1 MSTPVTPPGSHR
13 DIPRLSRRRLLALAS
28 SAVGATILAACGGET
43 APSPTA
49 AAPQATATRPPTQ
62 APIVAAATTPATA
75 PVATAGATGAAGVAP
90 TASAGTTA
98 PAASTIPAMPAASV
112 APAVPAASPTIA
124 AMPGR
129 AGGTKTYKLA
139 LLGDLTQLDPAL
151 INSQV
156 DFQVAEAIYN
166 YIGRYSYNPP
176 LGNAVTPELAEW
188 EVLDG
193 AKTYIFH
200 LKKGVKFHGGYGDL
214 TAEDIKY
221 NWERIK
227 DPKTAS
233 PYRTDF
239 AGSTIEVLDPLT
251 LKVSFDR
258 PYPSFIG
265 ASLAFRPGF
274 VISPKAF
281 MEYGDRWKNKPIGSG
296 PFVWDSYQAGSSLT
310 LKRNPDYWGTKPKV
324 DQITYR
330 FKVDDRAAVLAVAKG
345 EIDAYYLADPDVAA
359 SVAKNPDPN
368 TRFLKSQFGQ
378 SPMTIWFNMKRKP
391 LDDVRVRQALRHAID
406 NEAIA
411 KNLFGGLADPIN
423 SFLPP
428 FMFGF
433 SDDVTRFDYNPD
445 KARQLLREANV
456 SPDWSPSLLALSNL
470 IIARR
475 ITEAVASYWTDA
487 GIKVKAEILDQG
499 IINQRTTAGDYDM
512 YGTYVSRIE
521 PDQLATPFWSSGSS
535 SNRSFYTG
543 ADDLILRAKA
553 EPDLTK
559 RAALY
564 RELQDKISRDS
575 PAAFVVAV
583 SESLL
588 VNKRVAGIAGAGWQ
602 ERHDWFNVDVP
613 AE

>member
-1 MSTPVTPPGSHR
+1 MRTPIAPPG
-13 DIPRLSRRRLLALAS
+13 PEGGAQRLSRRRFLALAS
-28 SAVGATILAACGGET
+28 AAAGATILAACGGET
-43 APSPTA
+43 APTA
-49 AAPQATATRPPTQ
+49 TVLAQATATRPATQ
-62 APIVAAATTPATA
+62 APLAAGNAAGTTPTTAA
-75 PVATAGATGAAGVAP
+75 PVAAGSAPAGATAATGAASTPVGTA
-90 TASAGTTA
+90 ASA
-98 PAASTIPAMPAASV
+98 
-112 APAVPAASPTIA
+112 AASPTIQ
-124 AMPGR
+124 AMAGK
-129 AGGTKTYKLA
+129 AGGVKNYKVA

-166 YIGRYSYNPP
+166 YIGRYTYNPP
-176 LGNAVTPELAEW
+176 LGNAITPELADW

-200 LKKGVKFHGGYGDL
+200 IKKGVKFHGGYGDL
-214 TAEDIKY
+214 TADDIKY

-239 AGSTIEVLDPLT
+239 TGGEITIVDPLT
-251 LKVSFDR
+251 LKVTFDR
-258 PYPSFIG
+258 SYPSFIS

-281 MEYGDRWKNKPIGSG
+281 MELGDRWKTHPIGTG
-296 PFVWDSYQAGSSLT
+296 PFLWDNYQAGSSLV
-310 LKRNPDYWGTKPKV
+310 LKRNPEYWGAKPKV
-324 DQITYR
+324 DQITYK

-345 EIDAYYLADPDVAA
+345 ELDAYYLADPDVAA

-368 TRFLKSQFGQ
+368 VRFLKSQFGQ
-378 SPMTIWFNMKRKP
+378 SPMTIWYNMKKKP
-391 LDDVRVRQALRHAID
+391 LDDVRVRQALRYAID
-406 NEAIA
+406 GNAIA

-445 KARQLLREANV
+445 KARQLLKEANV
-456 SPDWSPSLLALSNL
+456 SPDWQPNMLGVSTLVIN
-470 IIARR
+470 RR
-475 ITEAVASYWTDA
+475 ILEAVTSYWTDI
-487 GIKVKAEILDQG
+487 GVKVKTELLDQG
-499 IINQRTTAGDYDM
+499 IINQRTNAGDYDM
-512 YGTYVSRIE
+512 YGTYISRIE
-521 PDQLATPFWSSGSS
+521 PDQLATPYWSSGSS
-535 SNRSFYTG
+535 SNRSYYSG
-543 ADDLILRAKA
+543 ADDLIVRAKS
-553 EPDLTK
+553 EPDLAQ
-559 RAALY
+559 RAKLY
-564 RELQDKISRDS
+564 RDLQDKISQDS

-583 SESLL
+583 SESLV
-588 VNKRVAGIAGAGWQ
+588 VNKRVTGITGASWQ

>member
-1 MSTPVTPPGSHR
+1 MPTPSTPRGPQHDPHR
-13 DIPRLSRRRLLALAS
+13 LTRRRLLTLAS
-28 SAVGATILAACGGET
+28 VSVGATILAACGGE
-43 APSPTA
+43 APAPTVP

-62 APIVAAATTPATA
+62 APVAA
-75 PVATAGATGAAGVAP
+75 G
-90 TASAGTTA
+90 STA
-98 PAASTIPAMPAASV
+98 PAASASPTGAVTSV
-112 APAVPAASPTIA
+112 ASAAPATTVAGAASPAAAVATPSLSIQ

-129 AGGTKTYKLA
+129 QGGVKTYKVA

-166 YIGRYSYNPP
+166 YIGRYTYNPP

-188 EVLDG
+188 EVRDG
-193 AKTYIFH
+193 ARTYIFN
-200 LKKGVKFHGGYGDL
+200 LKKGVKYHGGYGEL

-221 NWERIK
+221 NWERIR
-227 DPKTAS
+227 DPRTAS

-239 AGSTIEVLDPLT
+239 AGGTIEVLDPYT
-251 LKVSFDR
+251 LKVAFDR
-258 PYPSFIG
+258 PYPSFIT

-281 MEYGDRWKNKPIGSG
+281 AEYGDRWKNRPIGTG
-296 PFVWDSYQAGSSLT
+296 PFMWDSYQAGSSLT
-310 LKRNPDYWGTKPKV
+310 LKRNPDYWGPRPKV

-345 EIDAYYLADPDVAA
+345 ELDAYYLADPDVAA

-368 TRFLKSQFGQ
+368 TRFLRSQFGQ
-378 SPMTIWFNMKRKP
+378 SPMTIWYHMKKKP
-391 LDDVRVRQALRHAID
+391 LDDVRVRQALRYAID
-406 NEAIA
+406 ANAIA
-411 KNLFGGLADPIN
+411 KNLFGGLADPIH

-445 KARQLLREANV
+445 KARQLLKEANV
-456 SPDWSPSLLALSNL
+456 SPDWQPNMLGISTLVIN
-470 IIARR
+470 RR
-475 ITEAVASYWTDA
+475 IMEAVTSYWTDI
-487 GIKVKAEILDQG
+487 GVKVKTELLDQS
-499 IINQRTTAGDYDM
+499 IINQRTNAGDYDM

-521 PDQLATPFWSSGSS
+521 PDQLATPYWSSGSS
-535 SNRSFYTG
+535 SNRSFYGG
-543 ADDLILRAKA
+543 ADDLVLRAKS
-553 EPDLTK
+553 EPDLAM
-559 RAALY
+559 RAKLY
-564 RELQDKISRDS
+564 RDLQEKISQDS

-588 VNKRVAGIAGAGWQ
+588 VNKRVTGIAGAGWQ